1 MYIYSRN
8 HNPNNLSFYCIFR
21 GELKIAEVVSRIED
35 LKVFTKGIERL
46 GFKMKSKDTSNKMFV
61 LMDFTKVSDSPA
73 SSKQDIDTLDQDA
86 LIPKLKP
93 CIYKRR

>member
-1 MYIYSRN
+1 MIY
-8 HNPNNLSFYCIFR
+8 PFFCISR

-35 LKVFTKGIERL
+35 LKIFTKGIERL

-61 LMDFTKVSDSPA
+61 LMEFTKVSDSPA

-86 LIPKLKP
+86 SIPKLKP